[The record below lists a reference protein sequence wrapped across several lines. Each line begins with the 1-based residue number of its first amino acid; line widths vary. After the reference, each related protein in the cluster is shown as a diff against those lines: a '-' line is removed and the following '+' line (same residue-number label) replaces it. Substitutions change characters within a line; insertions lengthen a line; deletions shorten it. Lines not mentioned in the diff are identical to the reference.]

1 MHPGNWL
8 HLEGGRKNQ
17 RELALDVMV
26 YCIDKMLPRF
36 STLDL
41 DVHIGNYTTTE
52 GIMGSCMHQHDNI
65 CEIKLDKHQDH
76 YNLIRTTCHEMVHVK
91 QYVRKELTDKRL
103 GYPPYLVN
111 MWKGKPHTDRRC
123 EPWEREAWDMETLL
137 AHDYIKNHT
146 NHTIKA
152 IKAIK
157 MLDKRSLGCYNN
169 GIIKE

>member
-1 MHPGNWL
+1 
-8 HLEGGRKNQ
+8 
-17 RELALDVMV
+17 
-26 YCIDKMLPRF
+26 
-36 STLDL
+36 
-41 DVHIGNYTTTE
+41 
-52 GIMGSCMHQHDNI
+52 
-65 CEIKLDKHQDH
+65 
-76 YNLIRTTCHEMVHVK
+76 
-91 QYVRKELTDKRL
+91 
-103 GYPPYLVN
+103 LVN
-111 MWKGKPHTDRRC
+111 MWKGKQHTDRRC